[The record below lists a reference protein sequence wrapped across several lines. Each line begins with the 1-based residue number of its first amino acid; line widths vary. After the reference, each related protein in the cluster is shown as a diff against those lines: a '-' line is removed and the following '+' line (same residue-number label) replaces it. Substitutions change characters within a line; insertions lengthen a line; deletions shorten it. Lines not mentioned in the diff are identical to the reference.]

1 MRTMRHRGRLLLGR
15 EAGPSM
21 KSMTGFGKRESLL
34 AHTMVGVE
42 VRSVNHRFC
51 EIVVR
56 LPRVLSEM
64 ELTLKDLVKN
74 VCERGRIEL
83 SITVNGTGATTK
95 NLQYDHQAAK
105 RYVDALQKMKKTFKL
120 EGGIDVNVLAGFRD
134 IFTTGEEP
142 VLNKAVPKAVL
153 ALTRRALTDLEKMRR
168 KEGAALQKDFQGRLR
183 GLEGRL
189 QKVQKRIPV
198 ALKEHQ
204 ERLKGR
210 IAKLLAGEPPP
221 SDRIAQE
228 IVMFAER
235 SDVTEELI
243 RLQSHIGQFRVALT
257 AKGPVGKRLDFLLQ
271 EMGREVNTIGSKAND
286 AGISEQVVELKSD
299 LEKIREQVQNI
310 E

>member
-1 MRTMRHRGRLLLGR
+1 M
-15 EAGPSM
+15 SI
-21 KSMTGFGKRESLL
+21 KSMTGFGKRESLVQ
-34 AHTMVGVE
+34 HTMVGVE

-64 ELTLKDLVKN
+64 ELTLKDLAKS

-83 SITVNGTGATTK
+83 SVTMSGTGASTK
-95 NLQYDHQAAK
+95 NVQLDHQVAK

-120 EGGIDVNVLAGFRD
+120 DGTIDVNVMAGFRD
-134 IFTTGEEP
+134 IFATNEEP
-142 VLNKAVPKAVL
+142 VPNKVVPQAVL
-153 ALTRRALTDLEKMRR
+153 TLARRALTDLEKMRR
-168 KEGAALQKDFQGRLR
+168 KEGATLHKDFQGRLK
-183 GLEGRL
+183 GLERRL
-189 QKVQKRIPV
+189 EKVQKRIPI

-204 ERLKGR
+204 ERLKMR
-210 IAKLLAGEPPP
+210 IAKLLNGEPPP
-221 SDRIAQE
+221 SERIAQE

-243 RLQSHIGQFRVALT
+243 RLQSHIGQFRAALI